1 MNNIESFTVYKFNHR
16 VIRMN
21 LDGISHED
29 SLKTPAEGGN
39 SLNWI
44 LGHVILSRDEI
55 FELLGLEKSCDEKMF
70 TKYERGTKDFGP
82 ADAIKLETLIEMFD
96 ESQRKLEEKIKEVDL
111 KTDEEKSKNLA
122 FYSFHEAYHAGQT
135 GLLRRICG
143 KEGAIK

>member
-21 LDGISHED
+21 LDGITHED

-55 FELLGLEKSCDEKMF
+55 FELLGLEKACDEKMF
-70 TKYERGTKDFGP
+70 AKYERGTKDFGP
-82 ADAIKLETLIEMFD
+82 ADAIKLDKLIEMFD
-96 ESQRKLEEKIKEVDL
+96 ESQRKLEEKIKETDL
-111 KTDEEKSKNLA
+111 KGDEEKSKNLA